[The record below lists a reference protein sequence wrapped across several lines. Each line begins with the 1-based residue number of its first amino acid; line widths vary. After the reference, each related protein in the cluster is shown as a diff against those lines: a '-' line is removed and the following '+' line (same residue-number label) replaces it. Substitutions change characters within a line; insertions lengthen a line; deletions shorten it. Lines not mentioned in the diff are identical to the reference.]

1 MIFYTEAQLNEAY
14 ENYKKTLPQA
24 TKLLDIESFRRII
37 YEPLINEIYNDDESN
52 NIR

>member
-1 MIFYTEAQLNEAY
+1 MILYTEAQLNEAY

-24 TKLLDIESFRRII
+24 SELLDIESFRRII
-37 YEPLINEIYNDDESN
+37 YEPLLNEMYNDDESN

>member
-1 MIFYTEAQLNEAY
+1 MILYTETQLNEAY

-24 TKLLDIESFRRII
+24 SELLDIESFRRII
-37 YEPLINEIYNDDESN
+37 YEPLLNEMYNDDESN